1 MGAVLPPLATTAAAA
16 AARSEGVWRAAW
28 RRLRH
33 DKVGVVSLGVVLV
46 FVLMIVLTATG
57 LVAGGWQKE
66 VGVPSAP
73 PTFMGPAKA
82 VEGQG
87 IGAPGGPPIDISD
100 VDPLAP
106 RYKEW
111 AERASKYK
119 TVEAP

>member
-1 MGAVLPPLATTAAAA
+1 MSAILPPLAAPASGT

-28 RRLRH
+28 RRMRR
-33 DKVGVVSLGVVLV
+33 DKVGVVSLAIVLV

-73 PTFMGPAKA
+73 PSFMGPAKA
-82 VEGQG
+82 VESEAIAG
-87 IGAPGGPPIDISD
+87 PTGPPVDISA

-111 AERASKYK
+111 AERAAKY
-119 TVEAP
+119 